1 VSSSATRET
10 KIQLGGL
17 GALLDSLF
25 MVAGFGQRVKGPRE
39 SHRWVPCLHLGMVR
53 GM

>member
-25 MVAGFGQRVKGPRE
+25 MVAGTEKMATEPSVAMPIWIRKSDRE
-39 SHRWVPCLHLGMVR
+39 IYCI
-53 GM
+53 